1 MKNRLFA
8 ALSAAALCL
17 TALPLNASTAEGA
30 AIPEWVPNDMESMTM
45 FLNSYGKVHM
55 EDDLVCIIYQEYTA
69 SGKSFTP
76 AATVTADTG
85 EAVAVEPLYHEQLTD
100 VEWGYHYE
108 IMLYQAVQGATL
120 ETCLTVQ
127 DGETVSS
134 EAVRSFSITTAGTV
148 YQNGIGAWLPDC
160 LSEFNDYVEDHGTLS
175 LHDGYIVHCVTIN
188 YSTGAE
194 MTFDQSGT
202 GAIEKVMT
210 SYCERMYAGAAPV
223 GDSSYFVEVYRPVE
237 DGTLTL
243 SWTVAIPWAPVIEP
257 DATVTKTYAIS
268 EGGTQIEE
276 VTAPEPVTEGDAD
289 GDGTFDVRDVVVLQK
304 WLLCVP
310 DTTVTTAADMDG
322 SGTIDVFDLA
332 LMKRALTKTPEP
344 VPQTGDVQEALVA
357 LNDIREDAA
366 EHKDWVGRIARS
378 GREYG
383 AILMLDGELTDDASF
398 YDTHAYLVIESA
410 AGGGN
415 RFSTIDSMTVEDGK
429 LVVKTTTRI
438 PQIATP
444 DMLYRRYTYEVS
456 RAAIE
461 GVDEVVFED
470 TSSTYPYEDEGEVR
484 KWYQAW
490 LDETMAAK
498 N

>member
-1 MKNRLFA
+1 MKTRLFA

-17 TALPLNASTAEGA
+17 TALPLNASAVVVMPTAPASVPTDTASAVQFRNTYGA
-30 AIPEWVPNDMESMTM
+30 VHIEDGRLCIV
-45 FLNSYGKVHM
+45 NSYYAGNEPTVTPVAQVLDSTAFVTM
-55 EDDLVCIIYQEYTA
+55 DPIYHETYQDQMGFGYDVAVYEPAPNTTFDTYLLYETN
-69 SGKSFTP
+69 GETKTYYRRSFT
-76 AATVTADTG
+76 TDADGKIT
-85 EAVAVEPLYHEQLTD
+85 QTD
-100 VEWGYHYE
+100 
-108 IMLYQAVQGATL
+108 
-120 ETCLTVQ
+120 
-127 DGETVSS
+127 
-134 EAVRSFSITTAGTV
+134 
-148 YQNGIGAWLPDC
+148 IGAWVPD
-160 LSEFNDYVEDHGTLS
+160 SEAEFDAFVEENGTVS

-194 MTFDQSGT
+194 MSFDQSGT

-210 SYCERMYAGAAPV
+210 SDCNTRYAGEAPV
-223 GDSSYFVEVYRPVE
+223 GGASYFVEVYRPVE

-243 SWTVAIPWAPVIEP
+243 SWTVAIPWAPELDP
-257 DATVTKTYAIS
+257 DSTVTKTYAIS

-276 VTAPEPVTEGDAD
+276 VTAPEPVAEGDAD
-289 GDGTFDVRDVVVLQK
+289 GNGAFDVRDVVVLQK

-366 EHKDWVGRIARS
+366 EHKDWVGKIARS

-410 AGGGN
+410 AGAGN
-415 RFSTIDSMTVEDGK
+415 RFSIIDSMTVEDGK
-429 LVVKTTTRI
+429 LVVKTKTLI

-444 DMLYRRYTYEVS
+444 DLLYRRYTYEVS
-456 RAAIE
+456 RDAIE

-490 LDETMAAK
+490 LDETMAAE